1 MSFICVR
8 HSLEKMSETCSVTR
22 DGGAKVLRNAG
33 LWRRCEFM
41 TAIWEI
47 KLCRHDVRDFLNVAS
62 LSCPSQTPPHL
73 NEARRL
79 VVRYIL
85 DAMPVW
91 KINIFACF
99 KYLIEPAQSNKLKED
114 AGISRGLIRK

>member
-1 MSFICVR
+1 MFICVG

-41 TAIWEI
+41 TAILEI
-47 KLCRHDVRDFLNVAS
+47 KLCRHDVGDFLNVAS
-62 LSCPSQTPPHL
+62 LSCPSQPPPHL
-73 NEARRL
+73 NEVRRQ
-79 VVRYIL
+79 VVRYK

-114 AGISRGLIRK
+114 AGISRGLIGK